1 MKLFKKTLIP
11 AAVAGVLAL
20 ASATASAVDWR
31 LNYADSVAALG
42 GGAATVNPVSNLT
55 DEYKYT
61 AESLVLFNDLDGSG
75 NISPGDT
82 FLDLVLYRIDQLF
95 LGGGTNSDLD
105 TFLKNAQV
113 SGVVIASGV
122 QVTPNDYLVTSAN
135 IGFWFDSIG
144 TPPVA
149 PGTDANFN
157 NPNAFVDGILV
168 QTGTG
173 SGAGTNAG
181 LIPDGAINI
190 TFQLT
195 DILSTLGEGEF
206 GNFELFDRFIP
217 LDQITFSTDSN
228 NQACPPALCN
238 STVAALEA
246 FFDVS
251 TADFDFFFHTRSDG
265 SATKAVPEPG
275 TLALLGATLLGLGAL
290 RRRQA
295 TMRS

>member
-31 LNYADSVAALG
+31 LNYADSITALG
-42 GGAATVNPVSNLT
+42 YGATVNPVSNLT

-105 TFLKNAQV
+105 YFLKNGQV

-122 QVTPNDYLVTSAN
+122 QITQNDYLVTSAD
-135 IGFWFDSIG
+135 ISFWFDSIPG
-144 TPPVA
+144 G
-149 PGTDANFN
+149 GTDANFN
-157 NPNAFVDGILV
+157 NPNAFVDGELV

-181 LIPDGAINI
+181 FIPDGAINI

-206 GNFELFDRFIP
+206 GNFELFDPFIP

-228 NQACPPALCN
+228 NNACPPALCV
-238 STVAALEA
+238 STVAALELK
-246 FFDVS
+246 FGVDVD
-251 TADFDFFFHTRSDG
+251 DFDFFFHTRSDG
-265 SATKAVPEPG
+265 SAIKAVPEPG